1 MRLRDVP
8 IPEPQE
14 GEVSIRVGYSGVNPA
29 DSKTRAGHSAPVG
42 YPVTLPFVTGRDA
55 AGVVERTGENVTEF
69 RQGDRVITWGSED
82 GKTWGSYAEL
92 VRVSV
97 RNVAPMPQSLNFA
110 LGGNA
115 PSESHLSTLD
125 VSVINRPPTAHEVPG
140 RVWNHTQPIAR
151 A

>member
-1 MRLRDVP
+1 MRAMVFDNYGEPDVMRLRDVP

-82 GKTWGSYAEL
+82 RKDVGQLCGTGSCFGE
-92 VRVSV
+92 
-97 RNVAPMPQSLNFA
+97 
-110 LGGNA
+110 
-115 PSESHLSTLD
+115 E
-125 VSVINRPPTAHEVPG
+125 
-140 RVWNHTQPIAR
+140 
-151 A
+151 